1 MSEKYKLQL
10 QFINDFYKILFN
22 LKRSGE
28 IDYILTLAEDEFK
41 FSAPEVVDYCYKI
54 IYNYVKLE
62 IDGID
67 KYT

>member
-28 IDYILTLAEDEFK
+28 IDYILTLAEDKFK

-54 IYNYVKLE
+54 IYKYVKLE
-62 IDGID
+62 IDGIHKD
-67 KYT
+67 E